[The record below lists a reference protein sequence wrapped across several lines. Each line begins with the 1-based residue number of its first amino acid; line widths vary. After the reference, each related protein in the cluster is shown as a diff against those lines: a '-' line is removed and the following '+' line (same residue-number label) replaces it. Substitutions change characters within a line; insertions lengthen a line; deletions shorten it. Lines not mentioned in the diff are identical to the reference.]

1 MHVYR
6 RRGALALALAAIACS
21 DNTSTAFTSS
31 FYANLD
37 GTDEVPA
44 LSVTASG
51 TATFAVST
59 TDSSASVTASFSN
72 LSAAPTEVAIYVG
85 AGGNGAGTKR
95 ADICG
100 GAATAVCTATGFT
113 SVKATVIAP
122 FTNGQ
127 LYSYMRNGSPAPVPA
142 GQVAG
147 EGDTYINVLTAAHA
161 AGEIRGPIL
170 YAPLP

>member
-21 DNTSTAFTSS
+21 DNTSVAFTSS

-37 GTDEVPA
+37 GADEAPA
-44 LSVTASG
+44 VAVTGNG
-51 TATFAVST
+51 TATLAIGS
-59 TDSSASVTASFSN
+59 DSSATVTASFSN

-100 GAATAVCTATGFT
+100 GVATAVCTATGFT

-147 EGDTYINVLTAAHA
+147 EGDVYINVLTAAHA
-161 AGEIRGPIL
+161 GGEIRGPIL